1 MQSSQ
6 VQKGESKNS
15 VLVRA
20 ETAARTVKEQNP
32 QKDKERMGNETSLC
46 WEMKGEGAEGP

>member
-6 VQKGESKNS
+6 VQKGESKNF

-20 ETAARTVKEQNP
+20 ETAPRTVKEQNP
-32 QKDKERMGNETSLC
+32 QKDKERVGDEIGLC
-46 WEMKGEGAEGP
+46 WEMKGEGAERP